1 MNLTCF
7 SAAAPA
13 GMTGAAVPSPR
24 SDRARSHGKLAAGL
38 LAGILVAATAAC
50 SSATVAPADSPAPR
64 PSSSEQVNAPTDP
77 TPSQTTPSRTPAGNA
92 ANAANAAITDPMQ
105 DLEAKHGNVVGTKP
119 LLSERGRGG
128 ATYTLTGPGSTDAFV
143 TVSCPGP
150 GRFTVTG
157 DGEVLIGSVCTGSA
171 TADIRLPLSSI
182 GTTIAVQA
190 PGPFW
195 AVIAPATS

>member
-1 MNLTCF
+1 
-7 SAAAPA
+7 
-13 GMTGAAVPSPR
+13 MTGAAVPSPR
-24 SDRARSHGKLAAGL
+24 SDRARSHGRLALSL
-38 LAGILVAATAAC
+38 LAGLLVAATAAC
-50 SSATVAPADSPAPR
+50 SSGTVAPADSPAAR
-64 PSSSEQVNAPTDP
+64 PIASEPADAPTDP
-77 TPSQTTPSRTPAGNA
+77 TPSQATPPSVPPV
-92 ANAANAAITDPMQ
+92 NAAITDPMK
-105 DLEAKHGNVVGTKP
+105 DLQAKHGNAVGTKP
-119 LLSERGRGG
+119 LLSQRGRDG
-128 ATYTLTGPGSTDAFV
+128 ATYTLEGRRSNEAFV

-171 TADIRLPLSSI
+171 AADIRLPLSSI